1 MKQLLI
7 LTFLVLLLPA
17 RAITTDN
24 ALIKDSLLRI
34 YLASPPDTSR
44 LEILH
49 NISLLEPQ
57 SPTFLYYQDKILNE
71 AITQKKVNYQSSA
84 IYNHILYYYNRLD
97 EKRAAQWAHEL
108 EHLAQKNNY
117 YADYSKSKKLLIEL
131 YTINHKI
138 ELAINEAQNMY
149 NQAQK
154 LNDRTGMQEAYLCLL
169 SSYFETMRYKEG
181 IEVLNKA
188 LKLTLPYDSPLD
200 QVTLY
205 SKAVLAY
212 SALHDNNQLFLYLKK
227 METAFNQFLK
237 QNVSILNNTYPE
249 LLLFI
254 ETHYAL
260 YHTRQQQP
268 EKAWPHLQKAESYQ
282 QQSSFVPYQVAYF
295 TTCAE
300 YYRLVHEQDKS
311 LECWDSAIRLIEPFS
326 SKDAMAYC
334 IQKADLLVEMG
345 KSEDALP
352 LYKKTIKTKDSL
364 YNDLATSQMEEIQ
377 SLYNMDKLILQQEQR
392 RSMYHYVCLSISVII
407 IIALLLFNIHM
418 YRSRKRLQKDE
429 KEMRKLTSV
438 AEEANEVKSRFL
450 ANMSYNI
457 RIPLNNVVGFSQLM
471 TEDKNLDEEEKKEFS
486 GIIQNNSTELIQ
498 LVNDV
503 LDLSRLEA
511 NMMKFQLQDCNVQEW
526 YNDLKYMIQMRSE
539 GSISLQLH
547 AEVGDA
553 VIHTDVNRFTQIVS
567 SMLLYPVECKET
579 REIRMEMTYNP
590 EKKEI
595 ACRIENSP
603 LVDPTFNSQK
613 VSIRQ
618 EINQLFFEHFNGTY
632 QIKSSNERI
641 IPTLLFTYPTL
652 NP

>member
-1 MKQLLI
+1 MKYLLI
-7 LTFLVLLLPA
+7 LTFLSLFMPIQ
-17 RAITTDN
+17 AITIDK
-24 ALIKDSLLRI
+24 ALIKDSLLRV

-57 SPTFLYYQDKILNE
+57 SPTFLYYQDKILKE
-71 AITQKKVNYQSSA
+71 ATNQKKVKYQSWA
-84 IYNHILYYYNRLD
+84 IYHHILYYYNRLD
-97 EKRAAQWAHEL
+97 EKHAVQWAHKL
-108 EHLAQKNNY
+108 EQLAQKNDY
-117 YADYSKSKKLLIEL
+117 YADYNKSKKLLIEL

-138 ELAINEAQNMY
+138 ELAINEAQIMY

-154 LNDRTGMQEAYLCLL
+154 LNDRAGMQEAYLCLL

-181 IEVLNKA
+181 VDVLNEA
-188 LKLTLPYDSPLD
+188 LKLTSPNDPPLA

-205 SKAVLAY
+205 SKAVLVY
-212 SALHDNNQLFLYLKK
+212 STMHDNGQLFRYLKE
-227 METAFNQFLK
+227 MEKAFNQFLK
-237 QNVSILNNTYPE
+237 HNISMLNNTYPE

-260 YHTRQQQP
+260 YYTRQQQP
-268 EKAWPHLQKAESYQ
+268 EKAWSYLQKAETYQ
-282 QQSSFVPYQVAYF
+282 QQSSFIPYQVAYL

-300 YYRLVHEQDKS
+300 YYRLVHEQNKA
-311 LECWDSAIRLIEPFS
+311 LECLDSAIRLIEPFS

-345 KSEDALP
+345 KSEDALT

-377 SLYNMDKLILQQEQR
+377 SLYNMDKLMLQQEQR

-407 IIALLLFNIHM
+407 IIVLLLFNVHM

-429 KEMRKLTSV
+429 KEMRKLTTV
-438 AEEANEVKSRFL
+438 AEEANEIKSRFL

-471 TEDKNLDEEEKKEFS
+471 TEEKNLDEEEKKEYS
-486 GIIQNNSTELIQ
+486 SIIQNNSTELIQ

-511 NMMKFQLQDCNVQEW
+511 NMMKFQLQDCNIQEW
-526 YNDLKYMIQMRSE
+526 CNDLKYMIQMRGE

-547 AEVGDA
+547 AEIGDA

-567 SMLLYPVECKET
+567 SMLLYPVECKEV
-579 REIRMEMTYNP
+579 REIRMEMIYHP

-595 ACRIENSP
+595 VCRIENSP
-603 LVDPTFNSQK
+603 LVDPAFNSQK

-618 EINQLFFEHFNGTY
+618 EINQLFFEHFDGSY
-632 QIKSSNERI
+632 QIESSNEG

-652 NP
+652 TR